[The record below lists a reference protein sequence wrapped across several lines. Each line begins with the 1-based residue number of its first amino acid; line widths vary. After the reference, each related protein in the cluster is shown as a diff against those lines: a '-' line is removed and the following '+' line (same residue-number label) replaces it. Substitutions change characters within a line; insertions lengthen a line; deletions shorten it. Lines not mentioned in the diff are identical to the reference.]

1 MNKPTISIQNNAHLA
16 TSQLNERGSS
26 ANPTAATEQTFN
38 ARNLVIKP
46 DSIQME
52 VTIDGRWQ
60 GVRLA
65 SQSQLQQPL
74 KLPEAEVKLSA
85 DGTLLTVSTPE
96 LKLQIKPAQTLLS
109 LLSLIKGLGGQ
120 SALQLDAQLK
130 GSNQPTL
137 ILEKIGLALPVPPA
151 LADLLKQ
158 ENKLIANLSARQNN
172 LLLQIFNAFGDE
184 LMKAPVSKHK
194 LTSLLAQLGSQK
206 QPKIKL
212 GRSSATLQLANQQVE
227 VKTPEAQGALKL
239 NSWFNAQLKAQPDGL
254 QIGVARQSTE
264 VKLATPLQQAL
275 PKLATHRFAA
285 ELEKAISP
293 APDSKSTLSYDKPLL
308 NVSMADIKQTV
319 KQAIGQWLSRPFFTL
334 SVPQSATT
342 VLKTQNTTS
351 AQPAMTGAGQNIT
364 QVSPPPR
371 AALSQMTSSP
381 AALVLKNMAPLHSQ
395 PLLQLLDNIEQVFTN
410 INKQGAPK
418 GILQTPSAPPAG
430 PVTERSTGAT
440 QASAATTEPSKLIK
454 ASSQTPLVSPA
465 QVPAAA
471 ATPKGA
477 QPAPSVATDKA
488 IIPTPSSPQLSN
500 AFSQRLAL
508 LQQVFAAVVPQLPK
522 PYSAQQLISP
532 QLQQTLTLEQGS
544 AGKSVAPEA
553 AGRPAESQPSQMSS
567 AKAEQAAS
575 AKPSLSLPIA
585 QILSK
590 TLRQIEATPAQSG
603 PPLQQQLSE
612 TLSATQQ
619 FRSPQSADLMRL
631 VHQAFSKMMDE
642 TRHSPEQVSHEL
654 FARLPALAS
663 QIQPTLPNNSFAQAL
678 DKLIVTL
685 LGTQL
690 TAKAQDLPPQ
700 TSLEQRVATLVE
712 TLQPG
717 TKLSAPGQ
725 FIQAVTQQAQ
735 SRLMDDLALLQ
746 NNLANNAS
754 PPPLAQKFDSE
765 SQLLINLF
773 MPLKLPQECRQSEL
787 QIGKYKKPA
796 KANMPEKQVWFVRLN
811 FDYAKLGQLS
821 VQAELMDKAVDC
833 EIVGD
838 SASVCQ
844 LAQPHLDALRSKL
857 AAHGLQVGEIELRED
872 ASQVKRFYD
881 SHAIVSIQV

>member
-16 TSQLNERGSS
+16 TSQLNERGPS
-26 ANPTAATEQTFN
+26 ANTTAATEQTFN

-109 LLSLIKGLGGQ
+109 LLSLLKGLGGQ

-130 GSNQPTL
+130 GSNQSTL
-137 ILEKIGLALPVPPA
+137 MLEKIGLALPVPPA

-158 ENKLIANLSARQNN
+158 ENKLVANLSARQNN

-184 LMKAPVSKHK
+184 LMKAPISKHK
-194 LTSLLAQLGSQK
+194 LTSLLAQLGNQE

-227 VKTPEAQGALKL
+227 VKTPEAQSALKL

-319 KQAIGQWLSRPFFTL
+319 KQALGQLLSRPFFNTKQTQGSQAPTVTQPPTTAAKSPNATL
-334 SVPQSATT
+334 PQ
-342 VLKTQNTTS
+342 
-351 AQPAMTGAGQNIT
+351 I
-364 QVSPPPR
+364 
-371 AALSQMTSSP
+371 AANN
-381 AALVLKNMAPLHSQ
+381 AALVLKSRTPVHSQ
-395 PLLQLLDNIEQVFTN
+395 PLLQLLDNVEQVFTN
-410 INKQGAPK
+410 IAKQ
-418 GILQTPSAPPAG
+418 
-430 PVTERSTGAT
+430 
-440 QASAATTEPSKLIK
+440 
-454 ASSQTPLVSPA
+454 
-465 QVPAAA
+465 
-471 ATPKGA
+471 ATPKGNV
-477 QPAPSVATDKA
+477 QVPLS
-488 IIPTPSSPQLSN
+488 TPSSPVAERNTSSAPAGATPQEPGKISKALSHAPAPIPPSGPAATTKDAQALAPATTDKPAVASLPSS
-500 AFSQRLAL
+500 AFTQRLAI
-508 LQQVFAAVVPQLPK
+508 LQQVFAAVVPQQK
-522 PYSAQQLISP
+522 PYSAQLINP
-532 QLQQTLTLEQGS
+532 QLQQAQALSDES
-544 AGKSVAPEA
+544 AAK
-553 AGRPAESQPSQMSS
+553 PADNQSNQTSS

-590 TLRQIEATPAQSG
+590 TLRQIEATPTQSG

-663 QIQPTLPNNSFAQAL
+663 QIQPALPNSSFAQAL

-690 TAKAQDLPPQ
+690 TAKTQNLPPQ
-700 TSLEQRVATLVE
+700 TSPEQRVAALVE

-717 TKLSAPGQ
+717 TKLSSPGQ

-754 PPPLAQKFDSE
+754 PAPLAQKFDSE

-787 QIGKYKKPA
+787 QIGKYKKSA

-857 AAHGLQVGEIELRED
+857 AAHGLQVGEIALRED

>member
-1 MNKPTISIQNNAHLA
+1 MNKPTISIQNNANLA

-26 ANPTAATEQTFN
+26 ANPTLAAEQTFN

-74 KLPEAEVKLSA
+74 KLPEAEIKLSA

-109 LLSLIKGLGGQ
+109 LLSLLKGLGGQ

-130 GSNQPTL
+130 GGNQATL
-137 ILEKIGLALPVPPA
+137 MLDKIGLALPVPPA

-158 ENKLIANLSARQNN
+158 ENKLVANLSTRQNT
-172 LLLQIFNAFGDE
+172 LLLQIFNTFGDE

-194 LTSLLAQLGSQK
+194 LTSLLAQLGNQE

-212 GRSSATLQLANQQVE
+212 GRNSATLQLANQQVE
-227 VKTPEAQGALKL
+227 VKTPHAESGLKL

-254 QIGVARQSTE
+254 QIGVAKQSTQ
-264 VKLATPLQQAL
+264 VKLSTPLQQAL
-275 PKLATHRFAA
+275 PNLATHRFAD
-285 ELEKAISP
+285 ELEQATSTT
-293 APDSKSTLSYDKPLL
+293 AGSKSTLNYDKPLL

-319 KQAIGQWLSRPFFTL
+319 KQAIGQWLSRPFFNATPAH
-334 SVPQSATT
+334 SAKSAPQTPGTT
-342 VLKTQNTTS
+342 QAPQAK
-351 AQPAMTGAGQNIT
+351 PH
-364 QVSPPPR
+364 SPS
-371 AALSQMTSSP
+371 AALPQMT
-381 AALVLKNMAPLHSQ
+381 ANNTALVLKSMTPVHSQ
-395 PLLQLLDNIEQVFTN
+395 PLLQLLDNVERVFTN
-410 INKQGAPK
+410 ITKASNTKDS
-418 GILQTPSAPPAG
+418 LQPP
-430 PVTERSTGAT
+430 
-440 QASAATTEPSKLIK
+440 SAATKNSPTAERSAAPTPTATTSPQSKSAQATPQTSAALSKMVPATETKSPQTTGSSANNKPVPTAFP
-454 ASSQTPLVSPA
+454 ASSA
-465 QVPAAA
+465 
-471 ATPKGA
+471 
-477 QPAPSVATDKA
+477 
-488 IIPTPSSPQLSN
+488 SN
-500 AFSQRLAL
+500 AFSQRLEL
-508 LQQVFAAVVPQLPK
+508 LQQVFSAVVPQQSK
-522 PYSAQQLISP
+522 PYNAQQIISP
-532 QLQQTLTLEQGS
+532 QVQQAMALTEGATGQPVT
-544 AGKSVAPEA
+544 AEIP
-553 AGRPAESQPSQMSS
+553 GRPIDHQQGKMSQMSQMNQT
-567 AKAEQAAS
+567 KAEQLAIT
-575 AKPSLSLPIA
+575 KPSLSLPIA

-590 TLRQIEATPAQSG
+590 TLRQAEAAPSQSG

-619 FRSPQSADLMRL
+619 FRNPQSADLMRL

-663 QIQPTLPNNSFAQAL
+663 QLQPALPNSSFAQAL

-690 TAKAQDLPPQ
+690 AARTDTMTPQ
-700 TSLEQRVATLVE
+700 TSIEQRVAALVD

-717 TKLSAPGQ
+717 TKLSAPSQ

-735 SRLMDDLALLQ
+735 SSLMDDLALLQ
-746 NNLANNAS
+746 NNLATNAS
-754 PPPLAQKFDSE
+754 PAPLAQKFDSE

>member
-1 MNKPTISIQNNAHLA
+1 MNKPTISIQNNANLA

-26 ANPTAATEQTFN
+26 ANPTLAAEQTFN

-109 LLSLIKGLGGQ
+109 LLSLIKGLGSQ

-130 GSNQPTL
+130 GGNQATL
-137 ILEKIGLALPVPPA
+137 ILDKIGLALPVPPA

-158 ENKLIANLSARQNN
+158 ENKLVANLSTRQNT

-194 LTSLLAQLGSQK
+194 LTSLLAQLGNQE

-212 GRSSATLQLANQQVE
+212 GRNSATLQLANQQVE
-227 VKTPEAQGALKL
+227 VKTPHSESGLKL

-254 QIGVARQSTE
+254 QIGVAKQSTQ
-264 VKLATPLQQAL
+264 VKLNTSLQQAL
-275 PKLATHRFAA
+275 PNLATHRFAA
-285 ELEKAISP
+285 DLEQATST
-293 APDSKSTLSYDKPLL
+293 AAGSKSTLNYDKPLL
-308 NVSMADIKQTV
+308 NVSMTDIKQTV
-319 KQAIGQWLSRPFFTL
+319 KQAIGQWLSRPFFNATPAHSANSTPL
-334 SVPQSATT
+334 TQATTQAPQAKPQSP
-342 VLKTQNTTS
+342 S
-351 AQPAMTGAGQNIT
+351 
-364 QVSPPPR
+364 
-371 AALSQMTSSP
+371 AALPQMT
-381 AALVLKNMAPLHSQ
+381 ANNTALVLKSMTPVHSQ
-395 PLLQLLDNIEQVFTN
+395 PLLQLLDSVEQVFTN
-410 INKQGAPK
+410 ITKASHTKDNFLAPSTAAK
-418 GILQTPSAPPAG
+418 NTPAAERGVPPTPTTSPQSKSTQASPQTTAALSSTAPATETKNPPTSGHSVNDKPVTPAPPA
-430 PVTERSTGAT
+430 
-440 QASAATTEPSKLIK
+440 ASA
-454 ASSQTPLVSPA
+454 
-465 QVPAAA
+465 
-471 ATPKGA
+471 
-477 QPAPSVATDKA
+477 
-488 IIPTPSSPQLSN
+488 SN
-500 AFSQRLAL
+500 AFTQRLAL
-508 LQQVFAAVVPQLPK
+508 LQQVFSAVVPQQSK
-522 PYSAQQLISP
+522 PYNAQQIINP
-532 QLQQTLTLEQGS
+532 QVQQAMALAEGATDKPVKAEIPGKPLEHLQG
-544 AGKSVAPEA
+544 
-553 AGRPAESQPSQMSS
+553 QMSQT
-567 AKAEQAAS
+567 KAEQLAT

-590 TLRQIEATPAQSG
+590 TLRQAEAAPNQSG

-619 FRSPQSADLMRL
+619 FRNPQSADLMRL

-663 QIQPTLPNNSFAQAL
+663 QLQPALPNSSFAQAL

-690 TAKAQDLPPQ
+690 AAKTQTMTPQ
-700 TSLEQRVATLVE
+700 TSIEQRVAALVE

-717 TKLSAPGQ
+717 TKLSAPSQ

-735 SRLMDDLALLQ
+735 SSLMDDLALLQ
-746 NNLANNAS
+746 NNLATNAG
-754 PPPLAQKFDSE
+754 PAPLAQKFDSE

-838 SASVCQ
+838 SPSVCQ

>member
-85 DGTLLTVSTPE
+85 DGTLLTVSTSE

-130 GSNQPTL
+130 GSNQSTL
-137 ILEKIGLALPVPPA
+137 MLEKIGLALPVPPA

-158 ENKLIANLSARQNN
+158 ENKLVANLSARQNN

-184 LMKAPVSKHK
+184 LMKAPVSKQK
-194 LTSLLAQLGSQK
+194 LTSLLAQLGNQE

-227 VKTPEAQGALKL
+227 VKTPEAQSALKL

-275 PKLATHRFAA
+275 PKLATQRFAA

-293 APDSKSTLSYDKPLL
+293 ATDSKSTLSYDKPLL

-319 KQAIGQWLSRPFFTL
+319 KQALGQLLSRPFFNTKQTQGSQAPTATQPPTTAAKSPNATL
-334 SVPQSATT
+334 PQ
-342 VLKTQNTTS
+342 
-351 AQPAMTGAGQNIT
+351 I
-364 QVSPPPR
+364 
-371 AALSQMTSSP
+371 AANN
-381 AALVLKNMAPLHSQ
+381 AALVLKSMTPVHSQ
-395 PLLQLLDNIEQVFTN
+395 PLLQLLDNVEQVFTN
-410 INKQGAPK
+410 ITKQ
-418 GILQTPSAPPAG
+418 
-430 PVTERSTGAT
+430 
-440 QASAATTEPSKLIK
+440 
-454 ASSQTPLVSPA
+454 
-465 QVPAAA
+465 
-471 ATPKGA
+471 ATPKGNV
-477 QPAPSVATDKA
+477 QAPLS
-488 IIPTPSSPQLSN
+488 TPSSPVAERNSGSAPAGATPQEPGKISKALSQASAPMPTLGSAATAKDAQALAPGTTDKPAVASQPSS
-500 AFSQRLAL
+500 AFTQRLAI
-508 LQQVFAAVVPQLPK
+508 LQQVFAAVVPQQK
-522 PYSAQQLISP
+522 PYSAQLINP
-532 QLQQTLTLEQGS
+532 QLQQALSDES
-544 AGKSVAPEA
+544 AAK
-553 AGRPAESQPSQMSS
+553 PADNLPSQTSS
-567 AKAEQAAS
+567 TKAEQAES

-590 TLRQIEATPAQSG
+590 TLRQIEATPTQPG

-663 QIQPTLPNNSFAQAL
+663 QIQPALPNSSFAQAL

-690 TAKAQDLPPQ
+690 TAKAQDLPQQ
-700 TSLEQRVATLVE
+700 TSPEQRVAALVE

-717 TKLSAPGQ
+717 TKLSSPGQ

-872 ASQVKRFYD
+872 ASQVKHFYD

>member
-26 ANPTAATEQTFN
+26 ANTTAATEQTFN

-74 KLPEAEVKLSA
+74 KLPEAEVKLST

-96 LKLQIKPAQTLLS
+96 LRLQIKPAQTLLS

-130 GSNQPTL
+130 GNNQSTL
-137 ILEKIGLALPVPPA
+137 MLEKIGLALPVPPA

-158 ENKLIANLSARQNN
+158 ENKLVANLSARQNN

-194 LTSLLAQLGSQK
+194 LTSLLAQLGNQE

-212 GRSSATLQLANQQVE
+212 GRNSATLQLANQQVE
-227 VKTPEAQGALKL
+227 VKTPEAQSALKL

-293 APDSKSTLSYDKPLL
+293 APDSKSTLSYNKPLL

-319 KQAIGQWLSRPFFTL
+319 KQALGQLLSRPFFNTKQAQGSHAPTATQPPTTAAKSPNATL
-334 SVPQSATT
+334 PQ
-342 VLKTQNTTS
+342 
-351 AQPAMTGAGQNIT
+351 I
-364 QVSPPPR
+364 
-371 AALSQMTSSP
+371 AANN
-381 AALVLKNMAPLHSQ
+381 AALVLKSMTPVHSQ
-395 PLLQLLDNIEQVFTN
+395 PLLQLLDNVEQVFTN
-410 INKQGAPK
+410 ITKQ
-418 GILQTPSAPPAG
+418 
-430 PVTERSTGAT
+430 
-440 QASAATTEPSKLIK
+440 
-454 ASSQTPLVSPA
+454 
-465 QVPAAA
+465 
-471 ATPKGA
+471 ATPKGNVQA
-477 QPAPSVATDKA
+477 PLSSSGSPVAERNTGSAPAGATPQEPGKISKTLSQAPAPIPASASAAKAKEAQTLAPATTDKPA
-488 IIPTPSSPQLSN
+488 VASQPSS
-500 AFSQRLAL
+500 AFTQRLAI
-508 LQQVFAAVVPQLPK
+508 LQQVFAAVVPQQK
-522 PYSAQQLISP
+522 PYSAQLINP
-532 QLQQTLTLEQGS
+532 QLQQAQALSDES
-544 AGKSVAPEA
+544 AAK
-553 AGRPAESQPSQMSS
+553 PADNQPSQISS

-590 TLRQIEATPAQSG
+590 TLRQIEATPTQSG

-612 TLSATQQ
+612 ALSATQQ

-663 QIQPTLPNNSFAQAL
+663 QIQPTLTNNSFAQAL

-700 TSLEQRVATLVE
+700 TSLEQRVAALVE

-717 TKLSAPGQ
+717 TKLSSPGQ

-754 PPPLAQKFDSE
+754 PQPLAQKFDSE

-796 KANMPEKQVWFVRLN
+796 KASMPEKQVWFVRLN

>member
-26 ANPTAATEQTFN
+26 ANTAAATEQTFN

-130 GSNQPTL
+130 GSNQSTL
-137 ILEKIGLALPVPPA
+137 MLEKIGLALPVPPA

-158 ENKLIANLSARQNN
+158 ENKLVANLSARQNN

-194 LTSLLAQLGSQK
+194 LTSLLAQLGNQE
-206 QPKIKL
+206 QPRIKL

-227 VKTPEAQGALKL
+227 VKTPEAQSALKL

-319 KQAIGQWLSRPFFTL
+319 KQALGQLLSRPFFNTKQTQGSQAPTATQPPTTAAKSANATL
-334 SVPQSATT
+334 PQ
-342 VLKTQNTTS
+342 
-351 AQPAMTGAGQNIT
+351 I
-364 QVSPPPR
+364 
-371 AALSQMTSSP
+371 AANN
-381 AALVLKNMAPLHSQ
+381 AALVLKSMTPVHSQ
-395 PLLQLLDNIEQVFTN
+395 PLLQLLDNVEQVFTN
-410 INKQGAPK
+410 ITKQ
-418 GILQTPSAPPAG
+418 
-430 PVTERSTGAT
+430 
-440 QASAATTEPSKLIK
+440 
-454 ASSQTPLVSPA
+454 
-465 QVPAAA
+465 
-471 ATPKGA
+471 ATPKGNVQTPVSSSGSSVA
-477 QPAPSVATDKA
+477 ERNTSSAPAGTTPLEPGKISKALSQAPAPV
-488 IIPTPSSPQLSN
+488 TPSGSAATAKDAQALSSATPGKPAVASQPSS
-500 AFSQRLAL
+500 AFTQRLAI
-508 LQQVFAAVVPQLPK
+508 LQQVFAAVVPQQK
-522 PYSAQQLISP
+522 PYSAQLINP
-532 QLQQTLTLEQGS
+532 QLQQAQALSDES
-544 AGKSVAPEA
+544 AAK
-553 AGRPAESQPSQMSS
+553 PADNQPNQTSS

-575 AKPSLSLPIA
+575 AKPTLSLPIA

-590 TLRQIEATPAQSG
+590 TLRQIEATPTQSG

-663 QIQPTLPNNSFAQAL
+663 QIQPTLPNSSFAQAL

-700 TSLEQRVATLVE
+700 TNLEQRVAALVE

-717 TKLSAPGQ
+717 TKLSSPGQ

-754 PPPLAQKFDSE
+754 PAPLAQKFDSE

-821 VQAELMDKAVDC
+821 VQAELMDKALDC

-857 AAHGLQVGEIELRED
+857 AAHGLQVGEIALRED

>member
-1 MNKPTISIQNNAHLA
+1 MNKPTISIQNNVHLA

-26 ANPTAATEQTFN
+26 ANTTAATEQSFN

-74 KLPEAEVKLSA
+74 KLPEAEVKISA

-130 GSNQPTL
+130 GSNQSTL
-137 ILEKIGLALPVPPA
+137 MLEKIGLALPVPPA

-158 ENKLIANLSARQNN
+158 ENKLVANLSARQNN

-184 LMKAPVSKHK
+184 LMKAPISKHK
-194 LTSLLAQLGSQK
+194 LTSLLAQLGNQE

-227 VKTPEAQGALKL
+227 VKTPEAQNALKL

-254 QIGVARQSTE
+254 QIGIARQSTE

-319 KQAIGQWLSRPFFTL
+319 KQALGQLLSRPFFNTKQAQGSQAPAVTQPSPSPAKSPNATL
-334 SVPQSATT
+334 PQ
-342 VLKTQNTTS
+342 
-351 AQPAMTGAGQNIT
+351 I
-364 QVSPPPR
+364 
-371 AALSQMTSSP
+371 AANN
-381 AALVLKNMAPLHSQ
+381 AALVLKSMTPVHSQ
-395 PLLQLLDNIEQVFTN
+395 PLLQLLDNVEQVFTN
-410 INKQGAPK
+410 ITKQATPK
-418 GILQTPSAPPAG
+418 SNVQTPQASSSNSAAERNTDSAKAGTTTQEPGKTSKALLQAPAPTSG
-430 PVTERSTGAT
+430 
-440 QASAATTEPSKLIK
+440 SAATAKD
-454 ASSQTPLVSPA
+454 AQTVAPA
-465 QVPAAA
+465 
-471 ATPKGA
+471 T
-477 QPAPSVATDKA
+477 TDKPA
-488 IIPTPSSPQLSN
+488 VASQLSGT
-500 AFSQRLAL
+500 FTQRLAI
-508 LQQVFAAVVPQLPK
+508 LQQVFASVVPQQK
-522 PYSAQQLISP
+522 PYSAQLINP
-532 QLQQTLTLEQGS
+532 QLQQAQAMSEES
-544 AGKSVAPEA
+544 AGK
-553 AGRPAESQPSQMSS
+553 PAENQSNQTIS

-590 TLRQIEATPAQSG
+590 TLRQIEATPTQSG

-619 FRSPQSADLMRL
+619 FRNPQSADLMRL

-663 QIQPTLPNNSFAQAL
+663 QIQPTLPNSSFAQAL

-690 TAKAQDLPPQ
+690 TAKTQSLPPQ
-700 TSLEQRVATLVE
+700 TSLEQRVSALVE

-717 TKLSAPGQ
+717 TKLSSPGQ

>member
-1 MNKPTISIQNNAHLA
+1 MNKPTISIQNNANLA

-26 ANPTAATEQTFN
+26 ANPTLAAEQTFN

-74 KLPEAEVKLSA
+74 KLPEAEIKLSA

-130 GSNQPTL
+130 GGNQATL
-137 ILEKIGLALPVPPA
+137 MLDKIGLALPLPPA

-158 ENKLIANLSARQNN
+158 ENKLVANLSTRQNT

-194 LTSLLAQLGSQK
+194 LTSLLAQLGNQE

-212 GRSSATLQLANQQVE
+212 GRNSATLQLANQQVE
-227 VKTPEAQGALKL
+227 VKPPHSESGLKL

-254 QIGVARQSTE
+254 QIGVSKQSTQ
-264 VKLATPLQQAL
+264 VKLSTPLQQAL
-275 PKLATHRFAA
+275 PNLATHRFAA
-285 ELEKAISP
+285 ELEQATSS
-293 APDSKSTLSYDKPLL
+293 ATGSKSTLKYDKPLL

-319 KQAIGQWLSRPFFTL
+319 KQAIGQWLSRPFFN
-334 SVPQSATT
+334 A
-342 VLKTQNTTS
+342 TS
-351 AQPAMTGAGQNIT
+351 AHSAKSAPQTPGTT
-364 QVSPPPR
+364 QGPQATLQSPS
-371 AALSQMTSSP
+371 AALPQIAANNT
-381 AALVLKNMAPLHSQ
+381 ALVLKSMTPLHSQ
-395 PLLQLLDNIEQVFTN
+395 PLLQLLDNVEQAFTN
-410 INKQGAPK
+410 ITKANDTKNSLPP
-418 GILQTPSAPPAG
+418 PSATTKNSPAA
-430 PVTERSTGAT
+430 ERGAT
-440 QASAATTEPSKLIK
+440 PTPAATTSPQSKSAQATPQTSMTLSNTAPATEAKSPQTTGSSANDKPVITPPPAAS
-454 ASSQTPLVSPA
+454 ASS
-465 QVPAAA
+465 
-471 ATPKGA
+471 
-477 QPAPSVATDKA
+477 
-488 IIPTPSSPQLSN
+488 
-500 AFSQRLAL
+500 AFTQRLAL
-508 LQQVFAAVVPQLPK
+508 LQQVFSAVVPQQSK
-522 PYSAQQLISP
+522 PYNAQQIISP
-532 QLQQTLTLEQGS
+532 QVQQAMALTGS
-544 AGKSVAPEA
+544 ATAKPVTAEIPGKPID
-553 AGRPAESQPSQMSS
+553 QQMSQT
-567 AKAEQAAS
+567 KAEQLAIT
-575 AKPSLSLPIA
+575 KPSLSLPIA

-590 TLRQIEATPAQSG
+590 TLRQAEAAPNQSG

-619 FRSPQSADLMRL
+619 FRNPQSADLMRL

-663 QIQPTLPNNSFAQAL
+663 QLQPALPNSSFAQAL

-690 TAKAQDLPPQ
+690 AAKTQTVMPQ
-700 TSLEQRVATLVE
+700 ASIEQQVAALVE

-717 TKLSAPGQ
+717 TKLSAPNQ
-725 FIQAVTQQAQ
+725 FIQAVTHQAQ
-735 SRLMDDLALLQ
+735 SSLMDDLALLQ
-746 NNLANNAS
+746 NNLATNAS
-754 PPPLAQKFDSE
+754 PTPLAQKFDSE

-796 KANMPEKQVWFVRLN
+796 IANMPEKQVWFVRLN

-838 SASVCQ
+838 SPSVCQ